1 MGIESFFKEEN
12 DQIIFLGNYMEV
24 YLPKYYFDKGISKFS
39 GSKIE
44 TLGIFAFKVFSDE
57 TKKKNVAIHYYLFPS
72 FFTTCPTFNETKVV
86 NDIPTADNDFDIYD
100 KDEEELENTEKVK
113 TNIENNDRDEN
124 SEEENPEE
132 IEEKPNDEER
142 DEPSSNNKDK
152 KKYMVLSYYKNDIFI
167 ENLNSIQ
174 KSDNTEL
181 FVKLL
186 NSGKLPP
193 FIPYEKIFKM
203 ELDNCNF
210 NGVSLGV
217 PAVTMEMVISEIY
230 RSKNDLSKPF
240 RFAIGKNPKLS
251 QLDYKAINIKQ
262 IPSFSSTFAS
272 VTFEDI
278 NYSLVSSINRTKYE
292 KEETYSPIE
301 ETIKY

>member
-1 MGIESFFKEEN
+1 M
-12 DQIIFLGNYMEV
+12 FLGVFNFFNIITN
-24 YLPKYYFDKGISKFS
+24 KYKIKNIS
-39 GSKIE
+39 
-44 TLGIFAFKVFSDE
+44 
-57 TKKKNVAIHYYLFPS
+57 
-72 FFTTCPTFNETKVV
+72 
-86 NDIPTADNDFDIYD
+86 
-100 KDEEELENTEKVK
+100 NT
-113 TNIENNDRDEN
+113 R
-124 SEEENPEE
+124 
-132 IEEKPNDEER
+132 
-142 DEPSSNNKDK
+142 
-152 KKYMVLSYYKNDIFI
+152 
-167 ENLNSIQ
+167 NSIVPKLEDSTECSAI
-174 KSDNTEL
+174 KSVEY
-181 FVKLL
+181 F
-186 NSGKLPP
+186 SP